1 MDSEGPPAPSAL
13 IEHEHGSRRISGND
27 LRFFAGG
34 LIVLAL
40 VSIFSLQ
47 RISSVADQQDTID
60 SIALLI
66 AQLNELKYVAAQAEK
81 TQLRYFLAGETSG
94 IADAAVNDASS
105 LITALRQELE
115 TLALRAEITSL
126 LDQANATWEMRR
138 IRLNRAASLYEEGE
152 RTEGVALAT
161 SIDDT
166 SERQLYTLLERMQE
180 LLEFRRNVESREI
193 RNRVS
198 TALIAPLL
206 TLGILVALGI
216 HYARRYSSERERQL
230 RSIAD
235 LSKSKAN
242 LERSILDRN
251 ADLEQLTE
259 ELQEANAQKDKFL
272 ALLGHELRNPLAPVV
287 STAELLLHGEPDKK
301 EIRDAAR
308 MIYAQCRRM
317 MRLVNDLLDV
327 GQIASGKL
335 TFNMQ
340 PVDLRRILDSV
351 ARAGIPVAEEQ
362 NITLQLELPEQ
373 PVPVEGDGGRL
384 SQVVDNLLHNALK
397 FSHAGDQIRV
407 ALGRTDST
415 ARLVISDTGEG
426 MDSAMADRI
435 FEPFYQ
441 ADRSDRRGLGLG
453 LAIVKDVVEAHGGKI
468 SATSEGH
475 GKGTIITIDLPMT
488 DKPVEDNPSSGDIEI
503 IEEPQP
509 LNFLIVDD
517 YQANAQSLAELLE
530 LSGHSCRFAASGDEA
545 IARYK
550 EDRPDVVL
558 LDLGLPDMDGVEV
571 GRVLLRLDPDAC
583 LIAVTGLGH
592 DTIREQTE
600 EAGFAMHLVKPVRL
614 AELMDAIARTRRI
627 C

>member
-1 MDSEGPPAPSAL
+1 MDSPENRLPGA
-13 IEHEHGSRRISGND
+13 EDHHGGRRISGKD

-34 LIVLAL
+34 LIVLAV

-60 SIALLI
+60 GSAALI
-66 AQLNELKYVAAQAEK
+66 SQLNELKFVAAQAEK
-81 TQLRYFLAGETSG
+81 TQLRYFLAGESSG
-94 IADAAVNDASS
+94 GADAEVNDASA
-105 LITALRQELE
+105 LIDALKVDLE
-115 TLALRAEITSL
+115 SLALGDELASF
-126 LDQANATWEMRR
+126 LDEADATWEMRR
-138 IRLNRAASLYEEGE
+138 IRLDRAASLYKTGEEVE
-152 RTEGVALAT
+152 AVALAT

-166 SERQLYTLLERMQE
+166 AEREMYRALEQMQE
-180 LLEFRRNVESREI
+180 LLEERRAAESREI
-193 RNRVS
+193 RHRVS
-198 TALIAPLL
+198 TALVAPLL

-216 HYARRYSSERERQL
+216 HYARRYTSERERQM
-230 RSIAD
+230 RSIED

-251 ADLEQLTE
+251 AELEDLTD
-259 ELQEANAQKDKFL
+259 ELKDANAQKDKFL

-287 STAELLLHGEPDKK
+287 STAELLMHGDPDKK

-335 TFNMQ
+335 TFSMT
-340 PVDLRRILDSV
+340 PVDLRSILDSV

-362 NITLQLELPEQ
+362 NIQLHLELPDH

-384 SQVVDNLLHNALK
+384 SQVVDNLLHNAMK
-397 FSHAGDQIRV
+397 FTHSGDQIRV
-407 ALGRTDST
+407 SLDQIGHT

-426 MDSAMADRI
+426 MESSVAERI

-453 LAIVKDVVEAHGGKI
+453 LSIVKDVVEAHGGRI
-468 SATSEGH
+468 AAASEGQ
-475 GKGTIITIDLPMT
+475 GTGTEITVEMPMT
-488 DKPVEDNPSSGDIEI
+488 DKPIDDPSSGDVEI
-503 IEEPQP
+503 VEEPHP
-509 LNFLIVDD
+509 LTILIVDD
-517 YQANAQSLAELLE
+517 YEANARSLAELLE
-530 LSGHSCRFAASGDEA
+530 LSGHGCHFAATGEEA
-545 IARYK
+545 VQQYK
-550 EDRPDVVL
+550 KHRPDVVL

-571 GRVLLRLDPDAC
+571 GRILLRLDRQAR

-614 AELMDAIARTRRI
+614 AELMDAIARTQDAS
-627 C
+627 